1 MAELR
6 RHPIT
11 EISFTLG
18 IMTQKINK
26 QIHYPLIRKAIHY
39 GKRIVLPGFEGVPL
53 YDVIIFFIKKVQTV
67 GLNERAAAIS
77 FNFIMAI
84 PPACIF
90 LFSLVPLMPWSDDFS
105 MEIMNV
111 VNDITPNKDARKMV
125 KEFLDD
131 FFGRPRNSLLSF
143 GFLIAIFY
151 SSSAML
157 GIIHSFNRSI
167 HEKEAKGF
175 FVYRW
180 KAIKLTFMI
189 MLLFIASTLILM
201 TQGAVFQWILD
212 QLKINNPFIEI
223 VILLLRWV
231 VIIGLF
237 FYSIAFIY
245 RHAPMVEKKWK
256 LISPGSIVAC
266 TLLISLTYIFSA
278 WINHF
283 GGYNKIYGSIGTI
296 MMIMV
301 LIYMNSLILLIG
313 FELNVSIKSLK
324 LRAAER
330 KD

>member
-1 MAELR
+1 MQNKE
-6 RHPIT
+6 
-11 EISFTLG
+11 LG
-18 IMTQKINK
+18 IHISVLKR
-26 QIHYPLIRKAIHY
+26 LIKTS
-39 GKRIVLPGFEGVPL
+39 KRIVLPGFEGIPL
-53 YDVIIFFIKKVQTV
+53 YDVVLFFIRKVQTV

-90 LFSLVPLMPWSDDFS
+90 LFSLVPLMPWADDFANES
-105 MEIMNV
+105 MRV
-111 VNDITPNKDARKMV
+111 VNDITPNQDVRKFVKD
-125 KEFLDD
+125 FLND
-131 FFGRPRNSLLSF
+131 FFGRPRSSMLSLS
-143 GFLIAIFY
+143 FLIAVFY
-151 SSSAML
+151 SSSGML

-189 MLLFIASTLILM
+189 MLLIMASMLILM
-201 TQGAVFQWILD
+201 TQGTILTWILE
-212 QLKINNPFIEI
+212 QLQISNLFIK
-223 VILLLRWV
+223 LLIQIIRWI

-266 TLLISLTYIFSA
+266 TLLILLTYIFSA
-278 WINHF
+278 WINQF
-283 GGYNKIYGSIGTI
+283 GTYNKIYGSIGTI
-296 MMIMV
+296 MIIMAI
-301 LIYMNSLILLIG
+301 IYMNSLVLLIG

-324 LRAAER
+324 IKAAER

>member
-1 MAELR
+1 MKSQKTR
-6 RHPIT
+6 KTHPA
-11 EISFTLG
+11 FLK
-18 IMTQKINK
+18 KI
-26 QIHYPLIRKAIHY
+26 IRI

-53 YDVIIFFIKKVQTV
+53 YDVILFFIKKVQTV

-90 LFSLVPLMPWSDDFS
+90 LFSLVPLMPWANDFS
-105 MEIMNV
+105 MEIMRV
-111 VNDITPNKDARKMV
+111 VNDITPDKEARKAV
-125 KEFLDD
+125 KDFLDD

-180 KAIKLTFMI
+180 KAIKLTFIIMI
-189 MLLFIASTLILM
+189 LFIASMLILM
-201 TQGAVFQWILD
+201 TQGTMFQWIMDL
-212 QLKINNPFIEI
+212 LHINDTFTKMII
-223 VILLLRWV
+223 QLLRWL

-256 LISPGSIVAC
+256 LVSPGSIVAC
-266 TLLISLTYIFSA
+266 TLLILLTYLFSA
-278 WINHF
+278 WINQF
-283 GGYNKIYGSIGTI
+283 GGYNKIYGSIGTL
-296 MMIMV
+296 MMIMG

-324 LRAAER
+324 IHAAER

>member
-1 MAELR
+1 MQKKAQQLQ
-6 RHPIT
+6 H
-11 EISFTLG
+11 SLLK
-18 IMTQKINK
+18 KINR
-26 QIHYPLIRKAIHY
+26 I

-53 YDVIIFFIKKVQTV
+53 YDVIVFFIKKVQTV

-90 LFSLVPLMPWSDDFS
+90 LFSLVPLMPWSHDFS
-105 MEIMNV
+105 LEIMQV
-111 VNDITPNKDARKMV
+111 VNDITPNQEARKVV
-125 KEFLDD
+125 KDFLDD

-143 GFLIAIFY
+143 GFLIAVFY

-175 FVYRW
+175 FIYRW
-180 KAIKLTFMI
+180 KAIKLTLMI
-189 MLLFIASTLILM
+189 MLLFIASMLILM
-201 TQGAVFQWILD
+201 TQGSILHWILE
-212 QLKINNPFIEI
+212 QLDIHNTFTK
-223 VILLLRWV
+223 VMILLLRWV

-245 RHAPMVEKKWK
+245 RHGPMVEKKWK
-256 LISPGSIVAC
+256 LISPGSILAC
-266 TLLISLTYIFSA
+266 TLLIGLTYIFST

-283 GGYNKIYGSIGTI
+283 GGYNKVYGSIGTI

-324 LRAAER
+324 MHAEER

>member
-1 MAELR
+1 MKSQKTIKI
-6 RHPIT
+6 HPA
-11 EISFTLG
+11 FLK
-18 IMTQKINK
+18 KI
-26 QIHYPLIRKAIHY
+26 IRI

-53 YDVIIFFIKKVQTV
+53 YDVILFFIKKVQTV

-90 LFSLVPLMPWSDDFS
+90 LFSLVPLMPWANDFS
-105 MEIMNV
+105 MEIMRV
-111 VNDITPNKDARKMV
+111 VNDITPDKEARKAV
-125 KEFLDD
+125 KDFLDD

-180 KAIKLTFMI
+180 KAIKLTFII
-189 MLLFIASTLILM
+189 MVLFIASMLILM
-201 TQGAVFQWILD
+201 TQGTMFQWIMDL
-212 QLKINNPFIEI
+212 LHINDTFTKMII
-223 VILLLRWV
+223 QLLRWL

-256 LISPGSIVAC
+256 LVSPGSIVAC
-266 TLLISLTYIFSA
+266 TLLILLTYLFSA
-278 WINHF
+278 WINQF
-283 GGYNKIYGSIGTI
+283 GGYNKIYGSIGTL

-324 LRAAER
+324 IHAAER

>member
-1 MAELR
+1 
-6 RHPIT
+6 
-11 EISFTLG
+11 
-18 IMTQKINK
+18 MTQLKNK
-26 QIHYPLIRKAIHY
+26 QKHYSLLKKIIRA
-39 GKRIVLPGFEGVPL
+39 GKRIVLPGFEGIPL
-53 YDVIIFFIKKVQTV
+53 YDVIDFFIKKVQTV

-90 LFSLVPLMPWSDDFS
+90 LFSLVPLMPWAHDFS
-105 MEIMNV
+105 MEIMRV
-111 VNDITPNKDARKMV
+111 VNDITPDKEARKAV
-125 KEFLDD
+125 KDFLDD

-175 FVYRW
+175 FAYRW
-180 KAIKLTFMI
+180 KAIKLTFIIMI
-189 MLLFIASTLILM
+189 LFIASMLILM
-201 TQGAVFQWILD
+201 TQGTIFEWVLD
-212 QLKINNPFIEI
+212 LLHINDIFIKFI
-223 VILLLRWV
+223 IQLLRWI

-266 TLLISLTYIFSA
+266 TLLILTTYLFSA

-283 GGYNKIYGSIGTI
+283 GGYNKIYGSIGTL

-324 LRAAER
+324 IHAAER

>member
-1 MAELR
+1 MV
-6 RHPIT
+6 
-11 EISFTLG
+11 
-18 IMTQKINK
+18 MQKNTQ
-26 QIHYPLIRKAIHY
+26 AIHVPLF
-39 GKRIVLPGFEGVPL
+39 KKLVRISQRIVLPGFQGIPL
-53 YDVIIFFIKKVQTV
+53 YDVIIFFIHKVQTV

-90 LFSLVPLMPWSDDFS
+90 LFSLVPLMPWADDFAMES
-105 MEIMNV
+105 MRV
-111 VNDITPNKDARKMV
+111 VNDITPNPDVRKLVKD
-125 KEFLDD
+125 FLDD
-131 FFGRPRNSLLSF
+131 FLGRPRSSMLSI
-143 GFLIAIFY
+143 GFLVAIFY
-151 SSSAML
+151 SSSGML

-189 MLLFIASTLILM
+189 MLLIIASMLILM
-201 TQGAVFQWILD
+201 TQGTLFTWVLEQWQISNVLILF
-212 QLKINNPFIEI
+212 FIQVIRWI
-223 VILLLRWV
+223 VIV
-231 VIIGLF
+231 GLF

-266 TLLISLTYIFSA
+266 TLLILLTYLFSA

-283 GGYNKIYGSIGTI
+283 GTYNKIYGSIGTI
-296 MMIMV
+296 MIIMAI
-301 LIYMNSLILLIG
+301 IYMNSLILLIG
-313 FELNVSIKSLK
+313 FELNVSIQSLK
-324 LRAAER
+324 IKVAER

>member
-1 MAELR
+1 MQRKGSKIHVSVVRKLI
-6 RHPIT
+6 H
-11 EISFTLG
+11 IS
-18 IMTQKINK
+18 K
-26 QIHYPLIRKAIHY
+26 H
-39 GKRIVLPGFEGVPL
+39 IVLPGFEGIPL
-53 YDVIIFFIKKVQTV
+53 YNVVEFFIKKVQTV

-90 LFSLVPLMPWSDDFS
+90 LFSLVPLMPWADHFASES
-105 MEIMNV
+105 MRV
-111 VNDITPNKDARKMV
+111 VNDITLNQDVRKFVKD
-125 KEFLDD
+125 FLDD
-131 FFGRPRNSLLSF
+131 FFGRPRNSILSIS
-143 GFLIAIFY
+143 FLIAIFY
-151 SSSAML
+151 SSSGML

-167 HEKEAKGF
+167 HEKEVKGF

-189 MLLFIASTLILM
+189 MLLIIASMLILM
-201 TQGAVFQWILD
+201 TQGTLLTWILE
-212 QLKINNPFIEI
+212 QLKISNVFIKVLI
-223 VILLLRWV
+223 QIIRWI

-256 LISPGSIVAC
+256 LISPGSILAC

-278 WINHF
+278 WINQF
-283 GGYNKIYGSIGTI
+283 GTYNKIYGSLGTLMII
-296 MMIMV
+296 MAI
-301 LIYMNSLILLIG
+301 IYMNSLVLLIG

-324 LRAAER
+324 IKAAES

>member
-1 MAELR
+1 
-6 RHPIT
+6 
-11 EISFTLG
+11 
-18 IMTQKINK
+18 MTQLKNK
-26 QIHYPLIRKAIHY
+26 QKHYSLLKKIIRG
-39 GKRIVLPGFEGVPL
+39 GKRIVLPGFEGIPL
-53 YDVIIFFIKKVQTV
+53 YDVIDFFIKKVQTV

-90 LFSLVPLMPWSDDFS
+90 LFSLVPLMPWAHDFS
-105 MEIMNV
+105 MEIMRV
-111 VNDITPNKDARKMV
+111 VNDITPDKEARKAV
-125 KEFLDD
+125 KDFLDD

-175 FVYRW
+175 FAYRW
-180 KAIKLTFMI
+180 KAIKLTFIIMI
-189 MLLFIASTLILM
+189 LFIASMLILM
-201 TQGAVFQWILD
+201 TQGTIFEWILD
-212 QLKINNPFIEI
+212 LLHINDIFIKLI
-223 VILLLRWV
+223 IQLLRWV

-266 TLLISLTYIFSA
+266 TLLILTTYLFSA

-283 GGYNKIYGSIGTI
+283 GGYNKIYGSIGTL

-324 LRAAER
+324 IHAAER

>member
-1 MAELR
+1 MLQKKKKIH
-6 RHPIT
+6 HP
-11 EISFTLG
+11 LLK
-18 IMTQKINK
+18 KI
-26 QIHYPLIRKAIHY
+26 IRI
-39 GKRIVLPGFEGVPL
+39 GKNIVLPGFEGVPL
-53 YDVIIFFIKKVQTV
+53 YDVIVFFIKKVQTV

-84 PPACIF
+84 PPACLF
-90 LFSLVPLMPWSDDFS
+90 LFSLVPLMPWADDFS
-105 MEIMNV
+105 MEIMRV
-111 VNDITPNKDARKMV
+111 VNDITPNQEARRAVKD
-125 KEFLDD
+125 FLDD

-180 KAIKLTFMI
+180 KAIKLTFIIMI
-189 MLLFIASTLILM
+189 LFVASMLILM
-201 TQGAVFQWILD
+201 TQGTMFQWIMDLLHISD
-212 QLKINNPFIEI
+212 NFTKIII
-223 VILLLRWV
+223 QLLRWI
-231 VIIGLF
+231 VIISLF

-266 TLLISLTYIFSA
+266 TLLILLTYLFSA
-278 WINHF
+278 WINQF
-283 GGYNKIYGSIGTI
+283 GGYNKIYGSIGTL

-324 LRAAER
+324 IHAAER
-330 KD
+330 RD